1 MHACMHASLD
11 SMLECAISTTQRDR
25 WRVLSTVRTSW
36 YVSIDHWWGTEQDER
51 GLLVHLDHVLA
62 HVHWELQDNHNMR
75 CTGDPYVHIQEAKGT
90 ELHRYLLHMTHTAV
104 ERI

>member
-1 MHACMHASLD
+1 
-11 SMLECAISTTQRDR
+11 MLECAISTTQRDR

-90 ELHRYLLHMTHTAV
+90 ELHRYLSHMTHTVV